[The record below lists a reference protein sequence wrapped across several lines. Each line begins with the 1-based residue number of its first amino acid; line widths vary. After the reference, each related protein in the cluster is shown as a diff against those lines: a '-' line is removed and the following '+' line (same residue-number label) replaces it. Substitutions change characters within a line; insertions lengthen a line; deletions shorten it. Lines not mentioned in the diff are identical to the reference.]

1 MSSRLRRPAALAGA
15 AFEILRH
22 NNLGTPPLRVS
33 RVNATNFAIFGVFA
47 ICVSIEGLKIEKP
60 ARKPKK

>member
-47 ICVSIEGLKIEKP
+47 ICVSIEGLKI
-60 ARKPKK
+60 